1 MSVCKPGTTII
12 DSLTL
17 CYKASDDFLSFMR
30 DVCNKTTFDKFYLK
44 RGQGERHSQYFSIK
58 LNKMTVAT
66 IYFDRYGAKKKEPYI
81 WLRIENYVLYNKYL
95 LIEVL
100 SFAELLDL
108 EFNNFTYIELA
119 KDFRY
124 NVSAKIRG
132 FMRNKELTTL
142 INGKEIKDRNKILK
156 NITSTCNMSLNRD
169 DKKSLTIKQAKAVKN
184 KRKGITLNAYDKVKE
199 INSKSQK
206 KYILDFYGNP
216 KRLHRLELRLN
227 NGDIKKIAK
236 SMKITITEDIIFDIE
251 KLNSIYK
258 KALESL
264 IRFKK
269 KRKKLDWQ
277 MLFDCNM
284 RYR

>member
-44 RGQGERHSQYFSIK
+44 RAQGERHSQYFIIK
-58 LNKMTVAT
+58 LNGMTVAT
-66 IYFDRYGAKKKEPYI
+66 TYFDRYGAKKEEPYI

-100 SFAELLDL
+100 SLAELLDL
-108 EFNNFTYIELA
+108 RFNNFTYIELA
-119 KDFRY
+119 KDLRY
-124 NVSAKIRG
+124 NVSTKIRG
-132 FMRNKELTTL
+132 LMRNPELTTL
-142 INGKEIKDRNKILK
+142 INGKEVRDRNKILK
-156 NITSTCNMSLNRD
+156 NITRTCSVSLNRD
-169 DKKSLTIKQAKAVKN
+169 DEKSLTIKQAKAIKN

-199 INSKSQK
+199 IASKSHKQ
-206 KYILDFYGNP
+206 YILDYYGNP

-227 NGDIKKIAK
+227 NGDIRKISK
-236 SMKITITEDIIFDIE
+236 SLKMAITEDIIFDTD
-251 KLNSIYK
+251 KLNSIYM
-258 KALESL
+258 KALRAL

-269 KRKKLDWQ
+269 GRKELNWQ
-277 MLFDCNM
+277 KLFDCNL